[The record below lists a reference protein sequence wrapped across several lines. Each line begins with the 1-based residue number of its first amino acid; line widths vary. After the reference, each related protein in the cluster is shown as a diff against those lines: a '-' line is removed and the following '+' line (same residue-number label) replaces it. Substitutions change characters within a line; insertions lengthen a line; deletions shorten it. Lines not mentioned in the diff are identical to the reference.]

1 MPRDGQHTCSWGRS
15 SDRNQPTYPQP
26 ALTNTAPSDCTPS
39 AVVLTASAS
48 GALST
53 SRLCT
58 ATYFGTSAPLV
69 RLECCAGDGARTGAL
84 GCQPATSNFA
94 STAHASGALLVPPDD
109 ATRYEL
115 ARDATLA
122 FLARK
127 EFTAFAVLLIPLV
140 LGFGGL
146 WFFLLIGLHSLEVRP
161 HALRPARPR
170 CARAALLD
178 QRNQRRQQHARPSL
192 PQLPPSEPTLTAHR
206 SHLTPHTSHLT
217 PHTSHLTPHTSH
229 LTPHRSPLAAHRSPL
244 TAHRASRCGSP
255 RKSKLTSGRTPP
267 SRS

>member
-1 MPRDGQHTCSWGRS
+1 M
-15 SDRNQPTYPQP
+15 
-26 ALTNTAPSDCTPS
+26 
-39 AVVLTASAS
+39 
-48 GALST
+48 
-53 SRLCT
+53 
-58 ATYFGTSAPLV
+58 

-206 SHLTPHTSHLT
+206 SPLTPHTSHLT
-217 PHTSHLTPHTSH
+217 PHTSHLTPHTSP
-229 LTPHRSPLAAHRSPL
+229 LTAHRSPL
-244 TAHRASRCGSP
+244 TAHRSP
-255 RKSKLTSGRTPP
+255 RFSLRLAQEEQAHFWQNASIQVLTVCMAYAAVVSLPYRAANAVHLWL
-267 SRS
+267 SHRSSTVGLISLCLSLA